1 MTLASLVP
9 CRQSNNMFP
18 WVESRNCAI
27 PGGPVV
33 KNLPANAGD
42 MGLIP
47 GAGRSHSHWATREVP
62 NNCRSPQLQKSTTAE
77 VPNNCRS
84 PHTEGH
90 TPQQEKPP
98 QWEGW
103 APHPERAVTCCGWRK
118 PECGKADPAQSKPK
132 KERTLG
138 LAPAGSPRP
147 AEMTGGLWVGLDLT
161 GITNECLAFYQ
172 TWRSS
177 LVHVSV
183 LWILCSSW
191 SEW

>member
-62 NNCRSPQLQKSTTAE
+62 NNCRSPQLQKSPTTAE
-77 VPNNCRS
+77 VLTPRATPRS
-84 PHTEGH
+84 KRSRRNEKAEHHRNEKAEHHTQREPSLAVAGESPSAVRQTQH
-90 TPQQEKPP
+90 SQNQRKNGLWGSLQQAPP
-98 QWEGW
+98 DQLRWP
-103 APHPERAVTCCGWRK
+103 AACGW
-118 PECGKADPAQSKPK
+118 GW
-132 KERTLG
+132 TW
-138 LAPAGSPRP
+138 LASPMS
-147 AEMTGGLWVGLDLT
+147 AWHFTKHGV
-161 GITNECLAFYQ
+161 AA
-172 TWRSS
+172 
-177 LVHVSV
+177 
-183 LWILCSSW
+183 
-191 SEW
+191 